1 MQRLAELADRFQ
13 VYALCGPCGR
23 MEALDLGAA
32 IERLGPESTVDT
44 LRARLRC
51 RECGTRSH
59 DLRIVYV
66 GPAGRPIVFQYRR

>member
-1 MQRLAELADRFQ
+1 
-13 VYALCGPCGR
+13 

-66 GPAGRPIVFQYRR
+66 GPAGRPIVFQYGR